1 MLSAFRSYH
10 SMPKWMQNCSMVPWR
25 YIEFADDGTSESCGQ
40 RDAMPFKPTT
50 GCCGQSYTLKAG
62 PCSTDMV
69 SKLPISCPETLYM

>member
-1 MLSAFRSYH
+1 
-10 SMPKWMQNCSMVPWR
+10 MVPWR